1 MKLSTRMALAMV
13 VLVLLTTGVLATL
26 TYYNVMSQVLPRALD
41 RLATHSRVAAMVF
54 NGSLQGLR
62 ADALSIQ
69 AAPEIR
75 SLGAMISAAH
85 GIAAHGIAAH
95 DAFGDHDAANELR
108 TRIEKQFAAELAA
121 KPEYALIRVIG
132 AADGGL
138 EQIRVDRLGPSGAIR
153 IVPASGL
160 TRRGD
165 RGYFKVGMT
174 MPPNSVHITKVELN
188 RVEYGIE
195 VPHVPTIRASA
206 PLYTD
211 DGKVFGVLAI
221 NVDLRAAIDRIR
233 NAVDGGSDLYVVNE
247 DGDYLVHPA
256 PSKQFGFDL
265 GQRYRIQDDFPGF
278 ARFLSSGEAGSQVI
292 ERRDGV
298 KFGLGWDWTLLAD
311 GPRVAV
317 VEARSYDVLMSVRSA
332 VSNSTLIGGA
342 TAILC
347 AIIMAIVVSRSLSR
361 PLVQITR
368 AVEEFGRGEL
378 VKVNPGGSSEIA
390 VLTEALQRMTAE
402 AQRKTSALN
411 DEIGAR
417 SRLAEMLN
425 NTIHNMADPVMIT
438 DANGRVVLA
447 NLAATKLFG
456 KPTDIGNPR
465 AYRSFDRFHPDA
477 VTPLPFEEAPLLR
490 AFRGDIVENFE
501 FVVRPHDSGR
511 DAYLIANGRPLV
523 DETGTL
529 QGVVMVY
536 HDVTLTKKAEH
547 ELRESERMAR
557 AIIDTAL
564 DAFVQID
571 PAGNITQWSP
581 QAETLFGWPHDEAIG
596 QNLVQLIFSSDK
608 HSGVTDRYRRFIES
622 IDHGSLGY
630 RIEVEA
636 NRRDGSPIQVEV
648 AMTAMPRGDGYVMN
662 AFFRDLTDKA
672 IAEQQL
678 RQAQKMESIGQLT
691 GGIAHDFNNMLTVIT
706 GTIDI
711 LAASVADR
719 PDCAAITRLI
729 SEAAERG
736 AELTRHLLAFARKQP
751 LQPCETDPNLVLSE
765 LQILLRPTLGEHIE
779 IKQAF
784 ADDVWPIFVDRG
796 QLEAALVNLAVNAR
810 DAMPQGGT
818 LTLETSNVL
827 IDKDFSRR
835 YGEGEPGPYVMITVT
850 DTGCGIP
857 ETIRARVFD
866 PFFTTK
872 EVGKGTGLGLSM
884 VYGFIKQSG
893 GHITLYS
900 EVGNGTSF
908 RVYLPRAKSETPQLP
923 ADQAQAAND
932 LRGNETILIVED
944 DAMVRNYVTAQLKA
958 LGYTTVAAANAAAA
972 LELCDRGA
980 AFDLL
985 FTDIVMPGKVNGVQL
1000 AAEMANRRPG
1010 LKVLYTSGYSENAV
1024 IHGNRLDPDILLLTK
1039 PYRRSELAR
1048 MIRLALA
1055 TAAPIERKSAEVKHF

>member
-13 VLVLLTTGVLATL
+13 VLVLLTTGVLAAL
-26 TYYNVMSQVLPRALD
+26 TYYNVMSLLLPRVLD
-41 RLATHSRVAAMVF
+41 RLETHSRVSAMVL
-54 NGSLQGLR
+54 NASLKGLR
-62 ADALSIQ
+62 AETLSLQ
-69 AAPEIR
+69 SSPEIR
-75 SLGAMISAAH
+75 SLGKLLAGANDNPV
-85 GIAAHGIAAH
+85 IAA
-95 DAFGDHDAANELR
+95 ELR
-108 TRIEKQFAAELAA
+108 SQIENQLASELAA
-121 KPEYALIRVIG
+121 KPDYTLIRIIG
-132 AADGGL
+132 AANDGK
-138 EQIRVDRLGPSGAIR
+138 EQIRVDRLGPGGTIR
-153 IVPASGL
+153 IVPPAEL
-160 TRRGD
+160 TGRGD
-165 RGYFKVGMT
+165 RVCYLEGMAT
-174 MPPNSVHITKVELN
+174 PPNAVHITKVEISRADHGL
-188 RVEYGIE
+188 EPLP
-195 VPHVPTIRASA
+195 VPLIRAAA
-206 PLYTD
+206 PLQGE
-211 DGKVFGVLAI
+211 DGKVFGVLVI
-221 NVDLRAAIDRIR
+221 NVDLRAAISRIR
-233 NAVDGGSDLYVVNE
+233 DTIDSDSELYVVNE
-247 DGDYLVHPA
+247 NGDYLVHPDK
-256 PSKQFGFDL
+256 SKEFGFER
-265 GQRYRIQDDFPGF
+265 GQRQRIQDDFPQF
-278 ARFLSSGEAGSQVI
+278 EAVLHDELPSAQVMT
-292 ERRDGV
+292 RRDGER
-298 KFGLGWDWTLLAD
+298 FGIGWSWTRLAD

-317 VEARSYDVLMSVRSA
+317 VETRSYDVLMSVRSA
-332 VSNSTLIGGA
+332 VSNSTLLGGA

-347 AIIMAIVVSRSLSR
+347 AIIMAIVLSRSLSR

-368 AVEEFGRGEL
+368 ALEGFERGEL
-378 VKVNPGGSSEIA
+378 VKVRPGGSSEIV

-417 SRLAEMLN
+417 SRIAEMLN

-447 NLAATKLFG
+447 NIAATKLFG
-456 KPTDIGNPR
+456 TPTDIGNPQ
-465 AYRSFDRFHPDA
+465 AYRSFARFYPDG
-477 VTPLPFEEAPLLR
+477 VTPLPFDEAPLLR
-490 AFRGDIVENFE
+490 ALRGETVENFE
-501 FVVRPHDSGR
+501 FVVRPHATDRS
-511 DAYLIANGRPLV
+511 AYLIANGRPLRDDNGV
-523 DETGTL
+523 L

-536 HDVTLTKKAEH
+536 HDVTLTKKAER

-571 PAGNITQWSP
+571 PAGNITEWSP
-581 QAETLFGWPHDEAIG
+581 QAETLFGWPHDQAIG
-596 QNLVQLIFSSDK
+596 RNLAQLIFSSDK
-608 HSGVTDRYRRFIES
+608 QPGVTERYRRFIES
-622 IDHGSLGY
+622 IDHGGAGY

-648 AMTAMPRGDGYVMN
+648 AMTAMPLGDGYVMN
-662 AFFRDLTDKA
+662 AFFRDLSDKA
-672 IAEQQL
+672 TAEQQL

-719 PDCAAITRLI
+719 PECAAITRLI

-779 IKQAF
+779 LKQVL

-810 DAMPQGGT
+810 DAMPEGGT
-818 LTLETSNVL
+818 LTLETSNVM
-827 IDKDFSRR
+827 IDQDFARR

-857 ETIRARVFD
+857 EAIRARVFD

-900 EVGNGTSF
+900 EVDHGTAF
-908 RVYLPRAKSETPQLP
+908 RIYLPRARSEVPLLASDEPPTTS
-923 ADQAQAAND
+923 D
-932 LRGNETILIVED
+932 LRGDETILIVED

-958 LGYTTVAAANAAAA
+958 LGYTTISAANAAAA
-972 LELCDRGA
+972 LELCDRGEV
-980 AFDLL
+980 FDLL

-1000 AAEMANRRPG
+1000 AAEMAKRRPG

-1024 IHGNRLDPDILLLTK
+1024 IHGDRLDPDILLLTK

-1055 TAAPIERKSAEVKHF
+1055 TAAPTERRAAEAQSS